1 MPKKQLYVAIRLSS
15 NKQRYVAGN
24 RYLYSIDEHWYE
36 TTDTPMFTF
45 PANDI
50 PMIKEWLKK
59 HFINSCEFITPDNNN
74 VIWDG
79 FNSHMVQVLS
89 PNPDERKQERKKV
102 NGFSFI
108 FKKSAK

>member
-1 MPKKQLYVAIRLSS
+1 MTKKQLYVAIRLSS
-15 NKQRYVAGN
+15 NKQRYAAGS

-45 PANDI
+45 PVNDI
-50 PMIKEWLKK
+50 PTIKEWLKK
-59 HFINSCEFITPDNNN
+59 HFINSCEFITQDNNN
-74 VIWDG
+74 VIWDR
-79 FNSHMVQVLS
+79 FNPYMVQVLS

-102 NGFSFI
+102 NGISFI